1 MLRGGSGVS
10 MLTKTPRSEW
20 LKDQLHQ
27 LQDWLRDDAPQ
38 ELRAALQAA
47 LANFTENFSATR
59 PKRRGGKRP
68 DSGRRK
74 EWTDARLFQL
84 IIDFQLIRGR
94 NPKMKVQ
101 PLCAKL
107 TKDPVLRGRYARF
120 KPETIRAWLKTAWR
134 EDRNRYM
141 VPLLK
146 YLVED
151 LEALEAF
158 KVGDGKG
165 SDGEISQDG
174 RRRPV
179 AFRVTPKDE
188 EPQTIELEF
197 RELRYVFKVGR
208 PAKSLVPTVFIVSR
222 LRAGATVQDLH
233 ERAPVLAD
241 AIMAEMAII

>member
-1 MLRGGSGVS
+1 

-20 LKDQLHQ
+20 LEDLLHQ

-38 ELRAALQAA
+38 EMRVALQAA
-47 LANFTENFSATR
+47 LANFAENFSATR
-59 PKRRGGKRP
+59 PQRRGGKRP
-68 DSGRRK
+68 DSGRPK

-94 NPKMKVQ
+94 YPKMKVQ

-107 TKDPVLRGRYARF
+107 TKDPVLRGRYASF

-134 EDRNRYM
+134 EDRNWYI
-141 VPLLK
+141 VALLR

-151 LEALEAF
+151 LEALEVL
-158 KVGDGKG
+158 KVGDRKG
-165 SDGEISQDG
+165 SDGENSQDR

-179 AFRVTPKDE
+179 TFRVTPKDE

-197 RELRYVFKVGR
+197 RELRYVFKAGR
-208 PAKSLVPTVFIVSR
+208 AAAKSLVPTVFIVGC
-222 LRAGATVQDLH
+222 LRTGATVQDLH

-241 AIMAEMAII
+241 AIMAGMAIK